1 MGRIAEAL
9 KRAQQER
16 ATKLEQES
24 RAVESAAKTSPFGQK
39 NTSSSPN
46 EPSVPRQFLL
56 GVEPLAAATIDH
68 AVVALH
74 EPTCAM
80 AEKYR
85 SLRTRLIT
93 SNPTGGSRTFAITSS
108 LPREGKTITAA
119 NLAFS
124 LGELKHLRIALVDV
138 DLRGRGLSKLMGTT
152 DRPGLCEVLRGEKSL
167 SEVCVPV
174 ARENLY
180 FVPVGDVGKSAA
192 SDLLVGARAS
202 SVFRELQ
209 ERFHYTIADTPPAT
223 TADIGLVAPLCHCV
237 LVVARMHATPEP
249 VLRRCIQMLQSNQVN
264 VAGCVLTG
272 CDEEEVYAG

>member
-9 KRAQQER
+9 KRAQHER
-16 ATKLEQES
+16 ATKLEEDS
-24 RAVESAAKTSPFGQK
+24 RAAENVAKTSPFGQK
-39 NTSSSPN
+39 DFQASPH
-46 EPSVPRQFLL
+46 EPAPRPFLL
-56 GVEPLAAATIDH
+56 GVEPLAASAIDRR
-68 AVVALH
+68 VLALH

-80 AEKYR
+80 AEKFR

-93 SNPTGGSRTFAITSS
+93 SNPTGGSRTYAITSS
-108 LPREGKTITAA
+108 VPREGKTVTAA

-138 DLRGRGLSKLMGTT
+138 DLRGQGLSKLMGAL
-152 DRPGLCEVLRGEKSL
+152 DQPGLCEVLRGETTL
-167 SEVCVPV
+167 SEVCLPAV
-174 ARENLY
+174 RQNLY
-180 FVPVGDVGKSAA
+180 FIPVGNAGGAAA
-192 SDLLVGARAS
+192 SELLVGARAS
-202 SVFRELQ
+202 SLFRELQ
-209 ERFHYTIADTPPAT
+209 ERFHYSLVDTPPAT